1 MTLYDIQTVY
11 LVIGFLYVILPA
23 TAWMILSKQRSLPAA
38 LWCGGGLMFSVSCFL
53 FALRGNLPDWLTYSA
68 ANYLLWIANLLPV
81 IALREQLQQPRRWLE
96 LLAAFVVM
104 VVVFE
109 YLNQIANDSVLRFQW
124 TMFILIGLFAYI
136 HQLALTMARTQ
147 HSRSARWLSAV
158 YFIAACIIFIR
169 YLRVALGHAP
179 AGATVSGIDSMLT
192 VCAGLV
198 TSVMGNFAFVGTYL
212 ERASKQS
219 IQAAVERAKQEE
231 ALRLG
236 AQIAH
241 LDRQRALGTMSA
253 AFAHE
258 LSQPLTAILV
268 DTQNAKMALKTEPNH
283 AAELTQTLED
293 IQNSAQ
299 RAVAL
304 LERIRNFIKPTQT
317 RHQRLELQPLVN
329 EVANLMLIRA
339 KASDVQLQVEMDATP
354 AWVWG
359 DRVELSQIMV
369 NVMHNAIEAMEH
381 SMTRVVALRLT
392 QTHDRFILHFT
403 DTGPGITP
411 EMIAPVG
418 TPFVTSK
425 PNGLGVGFSISR
437 AIAEKHGGS
446 LTITNLPS
454 GGACVTLDLPKIIE
468 SAC

>member
-23 TAWMILSKQRSLPAA
+23 TAWMVLSEQRSMPAA

-68 ANYLLWIANLLPV
+68 ANYLLWMANLLPV
-81 IALREQLQQPRRWLE
+81 IALREQLQQPRRSLA
-96 LLAAFVVM
+96 LLAAFAVM
-104 VVVFE
+104 VLVFE
-109 YLNQIANDSVLRFQW
+109 YLNLIANDHVLRFQW
-124 TMFILIGLFAYI
+124 SMFILIGLFAYI
-136 HQLALTMARTQ
+136 HQLALAMARTQ
-147 HSRSARWLSAV
+147 HSRSASWLSAV
-158 YFIAACIIFIR
+158 YFIAAGIIFIR

-198 TSVMGNFAFVGTYL
+198 TSVLGNFAFVGTYL

-219 IQAAVERAKQEE
+219 MQAAVARAKQEE

-241 LDRQRALGTMSA
+241 LDRQRALGTMAA

-268 DTQNAKMALKTEPNH
+268 DTQNAKVALPTDAKN
-283 AAELTQTLED
+283 ACDLEQALND
-293 IQNSAQ
+293 IQNSSE
-299 RAVAL
+299 RAVGL
-304 LERIRNFIKPTQT
+304 LMRIRNFIKPTLTDHKRIDLQT
-317 RHQRLELQPLVN
+317 LTR
-329 EVANLMLIRA
+329 EVIDLMDSQGRSIG
-339 KASDVQLQVEMDATP
+339 VQIQIDLGDTP

-359 DRVELSQIMV
+359 DRIEISQIMV
-369 NVMHNAIEAMEH
+369 NVLRNAFEAMQNGPE
-381 SMTRVVALRLT
+381 RVVTIRLT
-392 QTHDRFILHFT
+392 LTQERCILQFT
-403 DTGPGITP
+403 DTGTGIPP
-411 EMIAPVG
+411 ELIDPVG

-425 PNGLGVGFSISR
+425 PEGLGVGFSISR
-437 AIAEKHGGS
+437 TIAQKHGGS
-446 LTITNLPS
+446 LIIANMPS
-454 GGACVTLDLPKIIE
+454 GGACVTLELPK
-468 SAC
+468 S